1 VVRQRTGVRA
11 RPLKV
16 YSEGLVHMGDEV
28 IRLRI
33 DTARE
38 ELECVLT
45 CEAYQGYRVRVRYSN
60 DSSDALD
67 SDAMSA
73 VVMFDR
79 GRAELRT
86 GSGDEL
92 DLAAIGRA
100 WSSFEDGEK
109 LARWLVMSGEAHA
122 VEIIQTPG
130 FNSWGFLVAATPE
143 WVRKIWT
150 PKGEETTPE
159 HVASA
164 VAALPEEAKTVGQW
178 IEGEVFGLVPEQYVT
193 LSDEW
198 TDAAGRK
205 HGEGYYQ
212 EWREADDYGPV
223 WGYIGE
229 EYALAEGKTMLAEMI
244 SGELGIK
251 AEPEEEAADGQ

>member
-1 VVRQRTGVRA
+1 
-11 RPLKV
+11 
-16 YSEGLVHMGDEV
+16 MGDEV
-28 IRLRI
+28 IRLHI
-33 DTARE
+33 DAERRWDNAIETE
-38 ELECVLT
+38 LT
-45 CEAYQGYRVRVRYSN
+45 CEAYPDYRVILRYDMN
-60 DSSDALD
+60 SSDALD

-73 VVMFDR
+73 VVKFDR
-79 GRAELRT
+79 GRAELHT

-92 DLAAIGRA
+92 DLAAIGQA
-100 WSSFEDGEK
+100 WSSFEDGKK
-109 LARWLVMSGEAHA
+109 LAHWLVKTGDAHA

-150 PKGEETTPE
+150 PEGEQTTPE
-159 HVASA
+159 HVAKA
-164 VAALPEEAKTVGQW
+164 VAALAEEAKTVGQW

-198 TDAAGRK
+198 TDAAGVR

-229 EYALAEGKTMLAEMI
+229 EYALAEGKRLLAEMI
-244 SGELGIK
+244 SGELHIK
-251 AEPEEEAADGQ
+251 AEPEEEVTGGQ